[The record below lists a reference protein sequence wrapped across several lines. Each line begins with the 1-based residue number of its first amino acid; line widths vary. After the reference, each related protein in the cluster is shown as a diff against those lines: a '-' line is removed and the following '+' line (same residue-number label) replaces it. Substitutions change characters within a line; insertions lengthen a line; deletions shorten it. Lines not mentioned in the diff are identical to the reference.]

1 MSRLTI
7 DTGVEG
13 NSATGDSLR
22 VAFEKVNTNF
32 AELYSELGGDS
43 LDAISFNNNTIS
55 TDITNADLIL
65 TGNGT
70 GGVVIGDFNFSGNK
84 ISTTSSNAN
93 IDLDPAGT
101 GNLIL
106 KSGNFLPNTD
116 NTQYLGSPEKRW
128 HTLYVG
134 PGSININ
141 GVSITESGG
150 KISLGTSTSISGTLE
165 VNEITSAD
173 SSAIQINDGV
183 NISGNVHLQGN
194 TITLGNITESS
205 LDQSLTL
212 VYGPFGLYDHSG
224 DWCMAMSMSVSGYAG
239 GGGQMIFE
247 GNNSSGYALVP
258 SNDNQYTLGRPEVAG
273 PGSAAYWKNLYT
285 YAINFP
291 DETEQ
296 TTAARFT
303 VTGDDSTSN
312 PISAG
317 QQLFILGGTNIST
330 AVTSNTVTINGPD
343 LSSYATTTYVDNK
356 VSANNTLTIADDT
369 STTSSIDLDSTLQ
382 VIGSS
387 NITTSI
393 SGSTLTITG
402 PNLSSYLTNSTLT
415 VVGDD
420 STGVTLNSG
429 ETIKITGAGSITTA
443 VSGDTLTITG
453 IGTGYLTFD
462 DAAVRGTSDYQYT
475 FNTDGYFTSSTSS
488 ESPNYFFVTYNS
500 TNLNIAAGW
509 TVVGAN
515 CDTTVSSTQY
525 PVAGYPGVI
534 KVTLT
539 SPASGTSGFYPVVVS
554 DPNRLKVQIQPNPGT
569 SDKYTFATT
578 GITFPDTTVQTTAWT
593 GTLTVNDSGLTINGG
608 TGTIYQ
614 GPSGVLQVGD
624 KKGGVYHATSTSSN
638 GLFTFGMNGSGIMSA
653 AVEGSLFVGNNL
665 PSNNGGVTTAYG
677 GWLVVE
683 NGGKFGT
690 DVDTLGNMSIGKG
703 VFEKFQA
710 KQDATGTVEH
720 DCLNGHIF
728 YHTSPD
734 ANWTANFTNLNIAT
748 SYATSICI
756 VIAQGGTGYYPNAV
770 QIGGV
775 GQTINWQGNATPTP
789 STNRTDVVTFSI
801 INNSGTYTVLGQ
813 LTGF

>member
-7 DTGVEG
+7 DTGTAG

-205 LDQSLTL
+205 IDQSLTS

-224 DWCMAMSMSVSGYAG
+224 DWCMAMGMSVSGYAG

-356 VSANNTLTIADDT
+356 ISANNTLTIADDT

-429 ETIKITGAGSITTA
+429 ETIKITGAGSVTTA

-453 IGTGYLTFD
+453 SSSPTLNVLKID
-462 DAAVRGTSDYQYT
+462 D
-475 FNTDGYFTSSTSS
+475 
-488 ESPNYFFVTYNS
+488 
-500 TNLNIAAGW
+500 
-509 TVVGAN
+509 
-515 CDTTVSSTQY
+515 
-525 PVAGYPGVI
+525 GV
-534 KVTLT
+534 
-539 SPASGTSGFYPVVVS
+539 
-554 DPNRLKVQIQPNPGT
+554 
-569 SDKYTFATT
+569 
-578 GITFPDTTVQTTAWT
+578 
-593 GTLTVNDSGLTINGG
+593 
-608 TGTIYQ
+608 
-614 GPSGVLQVGD
+614 
-624 KKGGVYHATSTSSN
+624 H
-638 GLFTFGMNGSGIMSA
+638 
-653 AVEGSLFVGNNL
+653 
-665 PSNNGGVTTAYG
+665 
-677 GWLVVE
+677 
-683 NGGKFGT
+683 
-690 DVDTLGNMSIGKG
+690 
-703 VFEKFQA
+703 EKFQTKA
-710 KQDATGTVEH
+710 DATGTVTH
-720 DCLNGHIF
+720 DCSAGHIF

-734 ANWTANFTNLNIAT
+734 ANWTANFTNLNLD
-748 SYATSICI
+748 SGYATAVSLVI
-756 VIAQGGTGYYPNAV
+756 VQGGIGYYPNAV
-770 QIGGV
+770 EIGGV
-775 GQTINWQGNATPTP
+775 SQTINWQGNATPTP

-801 INNSGTYTVLGQ
+801 LNNSGTYTILGQ